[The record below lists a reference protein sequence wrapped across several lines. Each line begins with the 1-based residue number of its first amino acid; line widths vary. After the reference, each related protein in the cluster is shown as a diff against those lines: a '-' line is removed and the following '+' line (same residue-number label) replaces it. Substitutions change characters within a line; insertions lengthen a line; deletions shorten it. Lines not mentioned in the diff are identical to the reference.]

1 MKYLAALLL
10 VLAACFSARALEV
23 KGNTIVLSP
32 EEVAACANGCTLVT
46 ARALAEF
53 RVVLIEAVKAAEQA
67 AAVCK
72 KGSI

>member
-10 VLAACFSARALEV
+10 VLVVTTPARALEF

>member
-10 VLAACFSARALEV
+10 VLAACSSVRALEI

-46 ARALAEF
+46 AGALAEF
-53 RVVLIEAVKAAEQA
+53 RMVLIEAIKAAEQA
-67 AAVCK
+67 ESVCK
-72 KGSI
+72 RNSI

>member
-10 VLAACFSARALEV
+10 VLVVSSPAPALEI

-53 RVVLIEAVKAAEQA
+53 RMVLIEAVKAAEQA

>member
-10 VLAACFSARALEV
+10 AMAVSAHAIEV
-23 KGNTIVLSP
+23 KGNTLVLSP

-53 RVVLIEAVKAAEQA
+53 HMVLIEAVKAAEQA

>member
-1 MKYLAALLL
+1 MKYLAGFLL
-10 VLAACFSARALEV
+10 VLAVCNPAPALEV

-53 RVVLIEAVKAAEQA
+53 RMVLIEAVKAAEQA

>member
-1 MKYLAALLL
+1 M
-10 VLAACFSARALEV
+10 
-23 KGNTIVLSP
+23 LSP
-32 EEVAACANGCTLVT
+32 EEVAACANGCALVT

-53 RVVLIEAVKAAEQA
+53 RMVLVEAVKAAEQA

>member
-10 VLAACFSARALEV
+10 VLAVSAHAIEI

-53 RVVLIEAVKAAEQA
+53 RMVLIEAVKAAEQA

-72 KGSI
+72 KGTI

>member
-10 VLAACFSARALEV
+10 VLAACSSVRALEI

-46 ARALAEF
+46 ARALAEMSEEEF
-53 RVVLIEAVKAAEQA
+53 RNLKLSDKDFRRIM
-67 AAVCK
+67 
-72 KGSI
+72 GG